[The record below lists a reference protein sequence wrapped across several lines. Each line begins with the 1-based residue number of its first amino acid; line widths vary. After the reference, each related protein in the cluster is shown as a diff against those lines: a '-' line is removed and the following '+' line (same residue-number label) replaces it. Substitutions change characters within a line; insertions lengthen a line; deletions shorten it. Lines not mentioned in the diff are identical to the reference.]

1 MLREYRWSGHTV
13 GCWLRRNPLV
23 CGIARGF
30 LFCVLGEVPPVSP
43 YYEGVRCEARV
54 CRPVAGVPGATQH
67 LHHIAGELCSN
78 DTVPRAALGFVVG
91 CPFRGGEARVPC
103 GDRPGVLIAALFEIK
118 HYTPPCLAP
127 FRACRGLPAERG
139 AYSPFGADT
148 PNLGVS
154 RLRLL
159 AGRGGC
165 AGFCG

>member
-67 LHHIAGELCSN
+67 LYHIAAKLRGN
-78 DTVPRAALGFVVG
+78 DTVPFAGLRLIGG
-91 CPFRGGEARVPC
+91 SPFRGGEAGVLS
-103 GDRPGVLIAALFEIK
+103 GDRPGVLIAAFFE
-118 HYTPPCLAP
+118 
-127 FRACRGLPAERG
+127 
-139 AYSPFGADT
+139 
-148 PNLGVS
+148 V
-154 RLRLL
+154 
-159 AGRGGC
+159 
-165 AGFCG
+165 